1 MKAGLK
7 VVPKWT
13 IEKIDG
19 GIMINGVPYKDYI
32 KEVEDQQLRA
42 EIELEV
48 KCQIKEK
55 RAAISHCKPKHNS
68 LIKNGPAGKCIIF
81 PVKRIRKEYPNMS
94 VTEKTNEEKIVEMI
108 IDQGPVSGRD
118 ISKHLDITL
127 SSTRAAISRITRSVP
142 DLIDKIRDGTSVT
155 YLKNKHFFPS
165 GFGQELTAKSV
176 YEKYRERSRK
186 KGIKKGV
193 KIPLSPTPSLI
204 PELGTL
210 MGIPKEVKITVEFIG
225 QINVVFGFKKS
236 D

>member
-1 MKAGLK
+1 MEARLK
-7 VVPKWT
+7 IIPKWT

-48 KCQIKEK
+48 KNQIKEK
-55 RAAISHCKPKHNS
+55 RAAISHCEPKHNS

-81 PVKRIRKEYPNMS
+81 PIKRIRKEYPNMS

-108 IDQGPVSGRD
+108 IDQGPISGRD
-118 ISKHLDITL
+118 ISKHLGIEL
-127 SSTRAAISRITRSVP
+127 SSIRAAVSRITRSVP

-155 YLKNKHFFPS
+155 YLKNKHS
-165 GFGQELTAKSV
+165 GFGQELTAKDV
-176 YEKYRERSRK
+176 YEKYRERSTK
-186 KGIKKGV
+186 KGIKKEV
-193 KIPLSPTPSLI
+193 KTPFSPTPSLI
-204 PELGTL
+204 PELSTL
-210 MGIPKEVKITVEFIG
+210 MGIPKEVKVTVEFIG